1 MEKLKKE
8 RDRQAAAERAKRH
21 CKQIRTGKLP
31 VRENEHG
38 EIDGGGGA
46 AEEEGTRARAGG
58 GRAVGRLS
66 GIADRGTE

>member
-8 RDRQAAAERAKRH
+8 RDRQAAAAERAKRH

-38 EIDGGGGA
+38 EIDGGGGR
-46 AEEEGTRARAGG
+46 GGGGNTGAGG
-58 GRAVGRLS
+58 RRGRAAVCL
-66 GIADRGTE
+66 A

>member
-1 MEKLKKE
+1 MEKLKE
-8 RDRQAAAERAKRH
+8 EGGGRDRQAAAVRAKHH

-46 AEEEGTRARAGG
+46 AEEERGRQAGG
-58 GRAVGRLS
+58 RGRLVCL
-66 GIADRGTE
+66 A

>member
-1 MEKLKKE
+1 M
-8 RDRQAAAERAKRH
+8 RAKRH

-46 AEEEGTRARAGG
+46 AEEEGTWTG
-58 GRAVGRLS
+58 GRRAAVCL
-66 GIADRGTE
+66 A